1 MQLSLLKAVTFQ
13 TQQCCGAAEAVTEL
27 LLGTQ
32 NPAQGSALQQCDPGC
47 HAALRYHSGACCI
60 RRLCSPDHREKMADP
75 WQQAFLYL
83 TSLQERE
90 LLRLFFFPV
99 NLGFN

>member
-47 HAALRYHSGACCI
+47 HAALPHS
-60 RRLCSPDHREKMADP
+60 DTTREHAALDAYALQTTGRK
-75 WQQAFLYL
+75 WQIPG
-83 TSLQERE
+83 SKH
-90 LLRLFFFPV
+90 FFI
-99 NLGFN
+99 